1 MTKIHYTLYVMRSTL
16 ILTVLFFI
24 SGCGYTTGSLLP
36 EHIKN
41 IHVKNFTNKIPLT
54 QESTDRNAY
63 KTYRPLLE
71 VDVTQSIIDKF
82 IFDGNLR
89 VTRAEDA
96 NIILEGSL
104 VDFRREVT
112 KYGDD
117 DNIDQYRIAIMVD
130 MELTDVATGKTS
142 WVQKSFSGSDY
153 YFTTGAQAKSEDTAI
168 TDALS
173 DLARR
178 VVERTI
184 EAW

>member
-1 MTKIHYTLYVMRSTL
+1 MIKINYTLSAIRSTL
-16 ILTVLFFI
+16 ILVVLVFI
-24 SGCGYTTGSLLP
+24 TGCGYTTGSLLP
-36 EHIKN
+36 SHIKN
-41 IHVKNFTNKIPLT
+41 IHIKNFINKIPLT

-71 VDVTQSIIDKF
+71 VDVTESIIDKF
-82 IFDGNLR
+82 IFDGSLR
-89 VTRAEDA
+89 VTREEDA
-96 NIILEGSL
+96 NIILNGSL

-130 MELTDVATGKTS
+130 MELTDVATGETS